1 MEENFLISAED
12 IDNISEEEMGELEE
26 SVQKYQDE
34 LERHSKT
41 LEDILSEINNS
52 DVYEK
57 LGVEIHVTT
66 DYYYSFETEDNE
78 N

>member
-1 MEENFLISAED
+1 MEESFLISAED
-12 IDNISEEEMGELEE
+12 IDNVSEEEMGELEE

-34 LERHSKT
+34 LERHSEN
-41 LEDILSEINNS
+41 LEDILSEINDS
-52 DVYEK
+52 DVYKK

-78 N
+78 D

>member
-12 IDNISEEEMGELEE
+12 IDNVSEEEMGELEE

-34 LERHSKT
+34 LERHSEN
-41 LEDILSEINNS
+41 LEDILSEINDS

-78 N
+78 D

>member
-12 IDNISEEEMGELEE
+12 IDNVSEEEMNDLEE

-34 LERHSKT
+34 LKRHSEN

-52 DVYEK
+52 DVYDK

-66 DYYYSFETEDNE
+66 DYYYSFETENDE

>member
-26 SVQKYQDE
+26 LVQKYQDE
-34 LERHSKT
+34 LGRHSEN
-41 LEDILSEINNS
+41 LEDILSEINGS

>member
-12 IDNISEEEMGELEE
+12 IDNVSEEEMGELEE

-34 LERHSKT
+34 LERHSEN
-41 LEDILSEINNS
+41 LEDILSEINDS

>member
-12 IDNISEEEMGELEE
+12 IDNVSEEEMGELEE
-26 SVQKYQDE
+26 LVQKYQDE
-34 LERHSKT
+34 LGRHSKT
-41 LEDILSEINNS
+41 LEDILSEINDS

>member
-12 IDNISEEEMGELEE
+12 IDNVSEEEMGELEE
-26 SVQKYQDE
+26 LVQKYQDE
-34 LERHSKT
+34 LERHSEN
-41 LEDILSEINNS
+41 LEDILSEINDS

>member
-12 IDNISEEEMGELEE
+12 IDNVSEEEMGELEE

-34 LERHSKT
+34 LERHSEN

-52 DVYEK
+52 DVYKK

-78 N
+78 D